1 MDQRRLTNE
10 TKVVDIARETD
21 DKRMGGDTMLV
32 DITRLVDES
41 I

>member
-1 MDQRRLTNE
+1 MND

-41 I
+41 E